1 LLKSS
6 DMERGAEKSASRVD
20 MKIEIIN
27 NTRVNGQMAKVGDI
41 VEVDEAEAKQLI
53 QYKKGIVSTS
63 KPKEKAKK
71 TDRTIK
77 SKDLKTR
84 D

>member
-41 VEVDEAEAKQLI
+41 VEVDEAEARQLI